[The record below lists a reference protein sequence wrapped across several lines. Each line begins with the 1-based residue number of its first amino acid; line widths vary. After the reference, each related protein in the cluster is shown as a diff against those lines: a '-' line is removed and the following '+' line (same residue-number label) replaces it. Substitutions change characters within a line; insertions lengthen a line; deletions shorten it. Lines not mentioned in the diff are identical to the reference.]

1 MQQFRPRWQPMHS
14 QQQVR
19 PPGMQGMLGAGQVP
33 RARDIRQVPPRG
45 VSGQQ
50 PPGGAGGRSQRVSG
64 VAQAQVRGLRAMGG
78 KGQRPACKLQKNVRK
93 QPTQERPRAVP
104 KQPQK
109 RVSKTCEWNINSI
122 QFCEH

>member
-1 MQQFRPRWQPMHS
+1 MKKMTYTGTKKRDNKKTTCWNYVVTTSCFCFSNTQLTKP
-14 QQQVR
+14 
-19 PPGMQGMLGAGQVP
+19 
-33 RARDIRQVPPRG
+33 ARVNGPFVIVMERLPTALPKQ
-45 VSGQQ
+45 SGTK
-50 PPGGAGGRSQRVSG
+50 
-64 VAQAQVRGLRAMGG
+64 RGLRAMGG